1 MKGAAFFAKVVMPGF
16 EPLGAL
22 VERLCLPSVMHRDLG
37 CRLSAGFVF
46 MVGSTVGRFP
56 AIEAFSNRPVEK
68 ASIRP
73 AMAVTDMCTT
83 F

>member
-1 MKGAAFFAKVVMPGF
+1 
-16 EPLGAL
+16 
-22 VERLCLPSVMHRDLG
+22 MHRDLG